1 MHRLP
6 KAMTN
11 NPVSDH
17 VCTSYLADHWSRP
30 GRRVVERENPGRSAE
45 VAARW
50 CPASPDEARRAME
63 AAAAA
68 GPVWAAVPL
77 PDRLDRLEALLPVIA
92 RHAGEFAGLII
103 RENGKPRRDA
113 QSEIDAGLR
122 DAAHALGEARRLG
135 VIERTSAPGA
145 VVASELVLEPVGVQL
160 LITPWNFP
168 LATILRKLVP
178 ALAYGNTVVVKP
190 SELTPG
196 PARRLFELLEPLGL
210 PAGAASLVL
219 GFGPELGPILT
230 AHPALR
236 GISCTGSTATGRAL
250 ARATAGRDV
259 RLQLEMGGKNSL
271 VVLAD
276 ARLDDAVEA
285 AATGAFSCAGQWCTG
300 TGRVI
305 VEQAVGAEFVARLSA
320 RAGQL
325 HVGPGDDDS
334 TDTGPVISAARVQAA
349 REAVAAAVAAG
360 ARVCCGGRELPGG
373 HFFAP
378 TVLDRVVE
386 TMPAFLDEL
395 FVPVLPVV
403 AARDADDAI
412 RLANA
417 GTFGLSASVFSADT
431 GRARTLAR
439 RIEAGIVHVNLHT
452 AYREPGLPVAGWRDS
467 GHGLPEC
474 GRYAREFF
482 TRPRA
487 LYARNP

>member
-1 MHRLP
+1 MPRLP
-6 KAMTN
+6 KPMTN
-11 NPVSDH
+11 NPVSEH
-17 VCTSYLADHWSRP
+17 LCTSYIAGHWSRP
-30 GRRVVERENPGRSAE
+30 GNRVVERENPGRSAE

-50 CPASPDEARRAME
+50 CPARPDEAHRAMG
-63 AAAAA
+63 AAA
-68 GPVWAAVPL
+68 GAFAAWAAVPL
-77 PDRLDRLEALLPVIA
+77 PERLDRLEALLPVIA
-92 RHAGEFAGLII
+92 RHAGEFVGLIT

-122 DAAHALGEARRLG
+122 DAAHALAEARQLG
-135 VIERTSAPGA
+135 VVERTSAAGA
-145 VVASELVLEPVGVQL
+145 AVTSELVLEPVGVQL
-160 LITPWNFP
+160 LVTPWNFP

-196 PARRLFELLEPLGL
+196 PARRLFELLEPMAL
-210 PAGAASLVL
+210 PAGTASLVL
-219 GFGPELGPILT
+219 GFGAEIGPVLA

-236 GISCTGSTATGRAL
+236 GISCTGSTATGQAL

-276 ARLDDAVEA
+276 ARLDEAVEA
-285 AATGAFSCAGQWCTG
+285 AVIGAFSCAGQWCTG

-305 VEQAVGAEFVARLSA
+305 VEQAVSAEFVARLAA
-320 RAGQL
+320 RAAQL
-325 HVGPGDDDS
+325 HVGPGDDEH
-334 TDTGPVISAARVQAA
+334 TDTGPVVSAERVQVA

-360 ARVCCGGRELPGG
+360 ARVHCGGREPPGG

-378 TVLDRVVE
+378 TVLDRVCE
-386 TMPAFLDEL
+386 TMPVFLNEL
-395 FVPVLPVV
+395 FVPVLPVI

-412 RLANA
+412 RLANT
-417 GTFGLSASVFSADT
+417 GTFGLSASVFSSNVE
-431 GRARTLAR
+431 RARTLAR

-452 AYREPGLPVAGWRDS
+452 AYREPSLPVAGWRDS

-487 LYARNP
+487 LYTRLP